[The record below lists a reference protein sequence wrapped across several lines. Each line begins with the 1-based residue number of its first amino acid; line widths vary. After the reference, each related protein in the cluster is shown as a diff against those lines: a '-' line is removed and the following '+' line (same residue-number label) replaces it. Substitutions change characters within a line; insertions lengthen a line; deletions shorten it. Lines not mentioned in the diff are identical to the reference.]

1 MSVVIA
7 LRDIADAIES
17 QSDEGAAYLNP
28 ETGEIVQVSE
38 DEIALVEEG
47 AGDEDLPQWERDA
60 MPKVREALESDSFL
74 LLPDRFQ
81 VHEWAIMERFSMEQ
95 NERARKVLLGAIHG
109 SGAFRHFRSAVERL
123 GLLDA
128 WYRYRKEAIQQ
139 IAREWLEENKLAYK

>member
-60 MPKVREALESDSFL
+60 MPKVRERWRATAFCCCQTAFKSMSGPSWSASRWSRTSVPARCCSARSTAPVLFATFAAPSNGSDCWM
-74 LLPDRFQ
+74 PGI
-81 VHEWAIMERFSMEQ
+81 AIV
-95 NERARKVLLGAIHG
+95 RKQ
-109 SGAFRHFRSAVERL
+109 F
-123 GLLDA
+123 
-128 WYRYRKEAIQQ
+128 
-139 IAREWLEENKLAYK
+139 NK